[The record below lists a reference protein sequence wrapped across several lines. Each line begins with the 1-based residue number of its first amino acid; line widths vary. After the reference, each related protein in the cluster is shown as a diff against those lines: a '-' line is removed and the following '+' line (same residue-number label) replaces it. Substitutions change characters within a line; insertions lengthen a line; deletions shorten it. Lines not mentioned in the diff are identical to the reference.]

1 MIFTPR
7 ARDANESRP
16 FPGSLIPILRPEN
29 KRFTAIGSKFLLLA
43 AVAIQTASVPAYAGG
58 VSAPAGI
65 FRPNATPGW
74 KNSWFSVDIDLG
86 ASRLVVGSD
95 QGSAY
100 YPGMVHIYQRVGGI
114 WQLEKVLSYLD
125 AYYISDFGSD
135 VALSEDERTLFVGA
149 PLDGTSNHG
158 AVHIFHYNETVGW
171 TAAGKLVAPDGVE
184 LDHFGGSLD
193 VSGDHLAVAAYRTN
207 DMAFDSG
214 SIYMFA
220 RQTDGTWS
228 QTQKIN
234 LADGA
239 ASDLFGNI
247 LRLEGDLLVAST
259 VTRDIDGFADQGLVH
274 TFQRDP
280 ASGHWVDL
288 GPLTAHDGSPT
299 DYYGSALALAGN
311 RLAVGAYGRGV
322 PKANGIA
329 LGQGSVYIY
338 ERDSGQPSGWRFV
351 NLIKSDDGAAG
362 DWFGR
367 SVDFDGEILLVGA
380 PRKKNAGGVETG
392 AAYAFL
398 QNGGGIADNWRQV
411 HKFTYS
417 GTAAAPWFGDD
428 VAISAS
434 DVFIGARRD
443 SRISSDQGSVSR
455 FDRAFDLTVPDRNHD
470 EWLRDYFTA
479 DELLTPGLRHA
490 RWGGFA
496 DPDDDSLSNAAEYFG
511 GSDPLVANPVQARP
525 TARFSA
531 NNLVWSVVRSPDP
544 ARNAA
549 TYIASGDK
557 LRNWRRRNEPLITQ
571 SGSEQTLTFPNYRSN
586 GSRQFF
592 KLDYELP

>member
-1 MIFTPR
+1 MIFPPKPPK
-7 ARDANESRP
+7 SRP
-16 FPGSLIPILRPEN
+16 FSRAFFPTHRPAG
-29 KRFTAIGSKFLLLA
+29 KRFTAIRSKCLLLA
-43 AVAIQTASVPAYAGG
+43 AVAFHAAGVPAGAAG
-58 VSAPAGI
+58 VSAPAEI
-65 FRPNATPGW
+65 LRPNATPGW

-86 ASRLVVGSD
+86 ATRLVVGSD
-95 QGSAY
+95 QGSTY
-100 YPGMVHIYQRVGGI
+100 YPGMVHIYQRVGGV
-114 WQLEKVLSYLD
+114 WQLEKVLSHQD
-125 AYYISDFGSD
+125 ASDNPDFGYD
-135 VALSEDERTLFVGA
+135 VALSDDERTLFVGA
-149 PLDGTSNHG
+149 PLDGASNQG
-158 AVHIFHYNETVGW
+158 AVYIFHYNETLGW

-220 RQTDGTWS
+220 RQVDGTWS

-239 ASDLFGNI
+239 ESDLFGNI
-247 LRLEGDLLVAST
+247 LRLEGDLLVAAT

-288 GPLTAHDGSPT
+288 GSLTAHDGSPA
-299 DYYGSALALAGN
+299 DYYGSALALEGN

-329 LGQGSVYIY
+329 LSQGSVYIY
-338 ERDSGQPSGWRFV
+338 ERDSGEPSGWRFV
-351 NLIKSDDGAAG
+351 NLVKCDDGAAG

-367 SVDFDGEILLVGA
+367 SVDFDGELLLVGA

-392 AAYAFL
+392 AAYVFL

-417 GTAAAPWFGDD
+417 GTAGFPWFGDD

-443 SRISSDQGSVSR
+443 SQVSSDQGSVSR

-470 EWLRDYFTA
+470 EWLRNHFTA
-479 DELLTPGLRHA
+479 GELLTPGLRHS

-496 DPDDDSLSNAAEYFG
+496 DPDGDSLSNAAEYFG
-511 GSDPLVANPVQARP
+511 GSNPLVADPFQARP
-525 TARFSA
+525 AARFSA
-531 NNLVWSVVRSPDP
+531 NNLVWSVARSTDP

-549 TYIASGDK
+549 AYIASGDK
-557 LRNWRRRNEPLITQ
+557 LRNWRRRNETLISQ
-571 SGSEQTLTFPNYRSN
+571 SGSELTLTFPNYRSN

>member
-1 MIFTPR
+1 MMFTPK
-7 ARDANESRP
+7 SRVAGASRR
-16 FPGSLIPILRPEN
+16 FPGSLISNLSPVG
-29 KRFTAIGSKFLLLA
+29 KRLTAIGSKFLLFA
-43 AVAIQTASVPAYAGG
+43 AFTFQAANLPAGAAG
-58 VSAPAGI
+58 VSAPVEVL
-65 FRPNATPGW
+65 RPNGTTGW
-74 KNSWFSVDIDLG
+74 RNSWFSVDIDLG
-86 ASRLVVGSD
+86 ASCLVVGSD

-100 YPGMVHIYQRVGGI
+100 YPGMVHIYQKAGAV
-114 WQLEKVLSYLD
+114 WQLEKVLSYVD
-125 AYYISDFGSD
+125 FSDNPDFGYD
-135 VALSEDERTLFVGA
+135 VALSDDERTLFVGA
-149 PLDGTSNHG
+149 PLDGASTHG
-158 AVHIFHYNETVGW
+158 AVYIFRHDETLGW

-184 LDHFGGSLD
+184 LDHFGGSVD

-207 DMAFDSG
+207 DKAFDSG

-220 RQTDGTWS
+220 RQTDGSWS

-239 ASDLFGNI
+239 ESDLFGNT
-247 LRLEGDLLVAST
+247 LRLEGDLLVASS

-280 ASGHWVDL
+280 SSGQWVDL
-288 GPLTAHDGSPT
+288 GRLTAHDGSPA

-329 LGQGSVYIY
+329 LSQGSVYIY
-338 ERDSGQPSGWRFV
+338 QREPGKPAGWRFV
-351 NLIKSDDGAAG
+351 NFIKSDDGAAG

-367 SVDFDGEILLVGA
+367 SVDFDGELLLVGA

-392 AAYAFL
+392 AAYVFL

-417 GTAAAPWFGDD
+417 GTAGFPWFGDD

-443 SRISSDQGSVSR
+443 SQVSSDQGSVSR
-455 FDRAFDLTVPDRNHD
+455 FDRAFDLTVPDRSHD
-470 EWLRDYFTA
+470 EWLRNCFTA
-479 DELLTPGLRHA
+479 GELLSLELRHS

-496 DPDDDSLSNAAEYFG
+496 DPDGDSLSNAAEYFG
-511 GSDPLVANPVQARP
+511 GSDPLVADLFQARP
-525 TARFSA
+525 AARFSA
-531 NNLVWSVVRSPDP
+531 NNLVWSLTRSTDP

-549 TYIASGDK
+549 AYIASGDK
-557 LRNWRRRNEPLITQ
+557 LRNWRRRNETLIAQ
-571 SGSEQTLTFPNYRSN
+571 NGSELTLTFPNFRSN